1 MNLKSIISRMVIFL
15 IILLEG
21 SNVFLFFFLGL
32 VRLVLRIIYML
43 CFWFLII
50 YEKLK
55 KNDKN

>member
-15 IILLEG
+15 ISLLEG

-43 CFWFLII
+43 RFWFLII